1 MAIPPIV
8 TAAIQASFLS
18 GLSNF
23 LAQILAAWKADR
35 PFELAVSP
43 IIRFFIFTLI
53 TTPPNYK
60 WQAFLERSFPT
71 YPPDSRQDL
80 KKTDDIALKE
90 KAPTSPLPPGVA
102 HQEPGRLKKSNIARK
117 LLLDQCCG
125 GPINTALFIIGMG
138 LLNGNPWE
146 QVQWNLAK
154 DFWKFQIAGWKLWPL
169 VALISFSVV
178 PFERRV
184 LFGSLVSLGWTIYL
198 SLLIG
203 EV

>member
-1 MAIPPIV
+1 MALPPSIV
-8 TAAIQASFLS
+8 AAFQAALLS

-23 LAQILAAWKADR
+23 LAQILAAWKASK
-35 PFELAVSP
+35 PFELAIAP
-43 IIRFFIFTLI
+43 ILRFFIFTLV

-71 YPPDSRQDL
+71 YPTVSLRES
-80 KKTDDIALKE
+80 KKTDDISLKE
-90 KAPTSPLPPGVA
+90 KAPVSPIGAPGVPV
-102 HQEPGRLKKSNIARK
+102 EPGRINKGNIARK
-117 LLLDQCCG
+117 LLLDQGCA
-125 GPINTALFIIGMG
+125 GPINNAIFIIGMG
-138 LLNGNPWE
+138 VLNGNPWE
-146 QVQWNLAK
+146 QIQWNLGR
-154 DFWKFQIAGWKLWPL
+154 DFWRFQFAGWKLWPL

>member
-1 MAIPPIV
+1 MGLPPSV
-8 TAAIQASFLS
+8 NAAIQASLLS
-18 GLSNF
+18 GLSNY
-23 LAQILAAWKADR
+23 LAQILAAWKANR
-35 PFELAVSP
+35 PFELAIAP
-43 IIRFFIFTLI
+43 IFRFFIFTLI

-60 WQAFLERSFPT
+60 WQAFLERTFPT
-71 YPPDSRQDL
+71 YTTASLRES
-80 KKTDDIALKE
+80 KKTDDLDMKE
-90 KAPTSPLPPGVA
+90 KAGPLSPTVPGTA
-102 HQEPGRLKKSNIARK
+102 EPGRIDKGNILRK

-146 QVQWNLAK
+146 QIQWNIAR
-154 DFWKFQIAGWKLWPL
+154 DFWKFQCAGWKLWPM

>member
-1 MAIPPIV
+1 MGIPPSIN
-8 TAAIQASFLS
+8 AAIQASLLS
-18 GLSNF
+18 GLSNY
-23 LAQILAAWKADR
+23 LAQIIAAYRANR
-35 PFELAVSP
+35 PFELAIPP
-43 IIRFFIFTLI
+43 IFRFFIFTLI

-60 WQAFLERSFPT
+60 WQAFLERTFPT
-71 YPPDSRQDL
+71 YTTASRRES
-80 KKTDDIALKE
+80 KKTDDLDMKE
-90 KAPTSPLPPGVA
+90 KAGPLSPSLPPA
-102 HQEPGRLKKSNIARK
+102 EPGRIDKGNILKK
-117 LLLDQCCG
+117 LFLDQCCG
-125 GPINTALFIIGMG
+125 GPINNALFIVGMG

-146 QVQWNLAK
+146 QIQWNVAR
-154 DFWKFQIAGWKLWPL
+154 DFWKFQFAGWKLWPM